1 MNKTLLQNFILTQ
14 QEEKAAQLLRSFR
27 AGDDEAIDRV
37 RQHLPQVQHLE
48 STELP
53 AYPLSLKDAQTVIA
67 REYGLKS
74 WGALRLA
81 IKLKNVDYGDALEQ
95 FKQLVYARDAAGL
108 DSLLVAHP
116 ELRQT
121 LDDPHFDFGSTAVI
135 IAKSDLDVVDVLL
148 RHGADINAMSQW
160 WAGDF
165 HVLEVASA
173 ELARALI
180 ERGSTVTAHA
190 AAEQGWLDW
199 LNDTYEK
206 DPAIVNRRGGDGK
219 VPLHYAQDPAV
230 MDWLLER
237 GADLEARDHDHES
250 TALQW
255 QMGEGNHAAAR
266 KLIKRGAT
274 VDIFAAVVLGEL
286 DLVKEALERHPHAI
300 RARVNHAGYELTPTA
315 DGSHQY
321 VYAFSGAGLSPH
333 QVALEYGRAEIFDYL
348 VEQSP
353 LEVRLLAFCAAGQA
367 EAAREIV
374 AANPEIVSQLGESDQ
389 RQLLHAAWTGKLE
402 VVKLM
407 VSLGFNLHI
416 RDDDAMMPLHWAA
429 FHGYHEVVALLL
441 NEDDNPPLES
451 LNGYG
456 GTPLTTCF
464 YGSQHT
470 WLSGGDH
477 AACVQLL
484 VDAGSHISEAWLPHD
499 NAAFD
504 AILRAEFDRRQSGG

>member
-1 MNKTLLQNFILTQ
+1 MSKTLSQNPNLS
-14 QEEKAAQLLRSFR
+14 QEEEQAESLLGSFR
-27 AGDDEAIDRV
+27 AGDDEAINRV

-48 STELP
+48 GAELP

-67 REYGLKS
+67 RENGLKS

-81 IKLKNVDYGDALEQ
+81 IKLKNVDYGDALGQ
-95 FKQLVYARDAAGL
+95 FKRLVYARDAAGL
-108 DSLLVAHP
+108 DSLLEAHP

-135 IAKSDLDVVDVLL
+135 IAKNDLDVVDVLL
-148 RHGADINAMSQW
+148 KHGADINAKSQW

-173 ELARALI
+173 ELAGALI
-180 ERGSTVTAHA
+180 ERGATVTVHA

-199 LNDTYEK
+199 LNEAYDK
-206 DPAIVNRRGGDGK
+206 DPAIVKERGGDGK
-219 VPLHYAQDPAV
+219 TPLHYAQDPGV

-237 GADLEARDHDHES
+237 GADLETRDHDHES

-266 KLIKRGAT
+266 ELIKRGAT
-274 VDIFAAVVLGEL
+274 VDIFAGVVLGEL
-286 DLVKEALERHPHAI
+286 DWVKAALERHPHAI

-333 QVALEYGRAEIFDYL
+333 QVALEYGHAEIFDYL
-348 VEQSP
+348 VAHSP
-353 LEVRLLAFCAAGQA
+353 LDVRLLALCAAGAA

-374 AANPEIVSQLGESDQ
+374 AANPEIVPQLGEADQ
-389 RQLLHAAWTGKLE
+389 RQLLHAAWTGKLD

-407 VSLGFNLHI
+407 VSLGFNLHVF
-416 RDDDAMMPLHWAA
+416 DDDAMMPLHWAA
-429 FHGYHEVVALLL
+429 FHGHHEVVALLL
-441 NEDDNPPLES
+441 NEDDDPPLEW

-464 YGSQHT
+464 YGSRHT
-470 WLSGGDH
+470 WLSGGNH

-484 VDAGSHISEAWLPHD
+484 VDAGSEFKAEWLPTGD
-499 NAAFD
+499 EAFD
-504 AILRAEFDRRQSGG
+504 AILRAAIERAG

>member
-1 MNKTLLQNFILTQ
+1 MKNVLPDILDAEKQAASLLQAFG
-14 QEEKAAQLLRSFR
+14 
-27 AGDDEAIDRV
+27 AGETDALNRV
-37 RQHLPQVQHLE
+37 GKHLPQVRHLE
-48 STELP
+48 NAELP
-53 AYPLSLKDAQTVIA
+53 AYPLSLEDARTVIA
-67 REYGLKS
+67 REYGHQS

-81 IKLKNVDYGDALEQ
+81 IKLKKAAYGDALAQ
-95 FKQLVYARDAAGL
+95 FRQLVYARDADGL
-108 DSLLVAHP
+108 DNLLRAHP
-116 ELRQT
+116 ELRET

-135 IAKSDLDVVDVLL
+135 IAKSDLDVVDALL
-148 RHGADINAMSQW
+148 KHGADINAKSQW

-173 ELARALI
+173 QLAGALI
-180 ERGSTVTAHA
+180 ERGANVTVHA

-199 LNDTYEK
+199 LNQAYGR

-219 VPLHYAQDPAV
+219 RPLHYANDPAV

-237 GADLEARDHDHES
+237 GAELEARDLDHES

-255 QMGEGNHAAAR
+255 MLGDGNHDAAR
-266 KLIKRGAT
+266 ELIKRGAI
-274 VDIFAAVVLGEL
+274 VDIFAAVMLGDL
-286 DLVKEALERHPHAI
+286 DLLKAALERHPHAI
-300 RARVNHAGYELTPTA
+300 RARVNDTGYELTPRA

-321 VYAFSGAGLSPH
+321 VYAFSGAGMSPH
-333 QVALEYGRAEIFDYL
+333 QVALECGHAEIFDYL

-353 LEVRLLAFCAAGQA
+353 LEARLLALCAAGEA

-374 AANPEIVSQLGESDQ
+374 AAHPDIVSELGESDQ

-407 VSLGFNLHI
+407 TSLGFNLHVY
-416 RDDDAMMPLHWAA
+416 DDDALMPLHWAA
-429 FHGYHEVVALLL
+429 FHGHDAVVAFLL
-441 NEDDNPPLES
+441 NADDEPPLEW
-451 LNGYG
+451 LNAYG

-484 VDAGSHISEAWLPHD
+484 VDAGSPISEGWLPHG
-499 NAAFD
+499 NEAFD
-504 AILRAEFDRRQSGG
+504 AILRAALDRRGAGC

>member
-1 MNKTLLQNFILTQ
+1 MSKTLSQHPNLS
-14 QEEKAAQLLRSFR
+14 QEEEQAESLLRSFR
-27 AGDDEAIDRV
+27 AGEDEAIGRV
-37 RQHLPQVQHLE
+37 RQHLPQVQHVE
-48 STELP
+48 SAELL

-67 REYGLKS
+67 REYGRQS

-81 IKLKNVDYGDALEQ
+81 IKLKNASYGDALEQ

-135 IAKSDLDVVDVLL
+135 IAKSNLDVVDVLL
-148 RHGADINAMSQW
+148 KHGADINAMSQW

-165 HVLEVASA
+165 HVLEVATA
-173 ELARALI
+173 ELAGALI
-180 ERGSTVTAHA
+180 ERGATVTAHA

-199 LNDTYEK
+199 LDEAYEK

-219 VPLHYAQDPAV
+219 MPLHYAQDPAV

-266 KLIKRGAT
+266 ELIKRGAT

-286 DLVKEALERHPHAI
+286 DWVKAALEQHPHAI

-321 VYAFSGAGLSPH
+321 VYAFEGAGLSPH
-333 QVALEYGRAEIFDYL
+333 QVALEYGHAEIFDYL
-348 VEQSP
+348 VGQSP
-353 LEVRLLAFCAAGQA
+353 LDVRLLACCAAGQA
-367 EAAREIV
+367 EAARGIV
-374 AANPEIVSQLGESDQ
+374 AAHPEIVSQLAEVDQ
-389 RQLLHAAWTGKLE
+389 RQLLHAAWTGKVD

-441 NEDDNPPLES
+441 NEDDDPPLKS

-484 VDAGSHISEAWLPHD
+484 VDAGSEVKAQWLPTG
-499 NAAFD
+499 NEKFD
-504 AILRAEFDRRQSGG
+504 AILRAGIEREG

>member
-1 MNKTLLQNFILTQ
+1 MDKTFPQNLNLTG
-14 QEEKAAQLLRSFR
+14 EEKRAAALLDSFR
-27 AGDDEAIDRV
+27 AGKTIAIDRV
-37 RQHLPQVQHLE
+37 YQRLPQVKHLPRE
-48 STELP
+48 AL
-53 AYPLSLKDAQTVIA
+53 ARYPLSLNDAQTVIA

-74 WGALRLA
+74 WGELRLA
-81 IKLKNVDYGDALEQ
+81 IKLKHVDYGDALEQ

-108 DSLLVAHP
+108 DSLLEAHP
-116 ELRQT
+116 ELRET

-135 IAKSDLDVVDVLL
+135 IAKSDLDVVDALL
-148 RHGADINAMSQW
+148 KHGADINARSQW

-165 HVLEVASA
+165 HVLEIASA

-180 ERGSTVTAHA
+180 ERGAEVTAHA

-199 LNDTYEK
+199 LNAAYEK
-206 DPAIVNRRGGDGK
+206 DPMIVKARGGDGK
-219 VPLHYAQDPAV
+219 TPLHYAKDPAV
-230 MDWLLER
+230 MDWLLAR

-255 QMGEGNHAAAR
+255 KIGEGNHDAAR
-266 KLIKRGAT
+266 ELIKRGAI
-274 VDIFAAVVLGEL
+274 VDIFAAVALGDIE
-286 DLVKEALERHPHAI
+286 LVKVALRQHPRAI

-321 VYAFSGAGLSPH
+321 VYAFSGAGMSPH
-333 QVALEYGRAEIFDYL
+333 QVALEYGYAELFDCL
-348 VEQSP
+348 LEQSP
-353 LEVRLLAFCAAGQA
+353 LDVQLLAFCAAGEA
-367 EAAREIV
+367 KAAREIV
-374 AANPEIVSQLGESDQ
+374 AANPEIVSQLGEADQ

-402 VVKLM
+402 VVRLM
-407 VSLGFNLHI
+407 ASLGFNLHI

-429 FHGYHEVVALLL
+429 FHGHQDVVALLL
-441 NEDDNPPLES
+441 NADDDPPLEW

-484 VDAGSHISEAWLPHD
+484 VDAGSPISEEWLPH
-499 NAAFD
+499 NNEAFD
-504 AILRAEFDRRQSGG
+504 AILRGAFERRRSVG

>member
-1 MNKTLLQNFILTQ
+1 MQNALPNNLHEEEQAALLL
-14 QEEKAAQLLRSFR
+14 KAFGFGETDALN
-27 AGDDEAIDRV
+27 RV
-37 RQHLPQVQHLE
+37 GQHLPQVRHLE
-48 STELP
+48 RAELP

-95 FKQLVYARDAAGL
+95 FKRLVYARDAAGL
-108 DSLLVAHP
+108 DALLQGHP

-148 RHGADINAMSQW
+148 KHGADINAMSQW

-165 HVLEVASA
+165 HVLEIASA
-173 ELARALI
+173 ELAGALI
-180 ERGSTVTAHA
+180 ERGATVTAHA
-190 AAEQGWLDW
+190 AAEQGWLEW
-199 LNDTYEK
+199 LSDAYDK
-206 DPAIVNRRGGDGK
+206 DPAIVNERGGDGK
-219 VPLHYAQDPAV
+219 TPLHYAQDPVV
-230 MDWLLER
+230 MDWLLAR

-255 QMGEGNHAAAR
+255 KIGEGNHDAAR
-266 KLIKRGAT
+266 ELIKRGAT
-274 VDIFAAVVLGEL
+274 VDVFAAVVLGDTE
-286 DLVKEALERHPHAI
+286 LVKAALERYPHAI
-300 RARVNHAGYELTPTA
+300 RARVNHGGYELTPTA

-321 VYAFSGAGLSPH
+321 VYAFSGAGMSPH
-333 QVALEYGRAEIFDYL
+333 QVALEYGHAEIFDYL

-353 LEVRLLAFCAAGQA
+353 LDMRLLAFCAAGQA
-367 EAAREIV
+367 EAARQIV
-374 AANPEIVSQLGESDQ
+374 AANPEIVPQLGEADQ

-441 NEDDNPPLES
+441 REDDDPPLEW

-484 VDAGSHISEAWLPHD
+484 VDAGSPINEAWLPHD
-499 NAAFD
+499 DAAFD
-504 AILRAEFDRRQSGG
+504 AILRAALDRCQSGS